1 MKLNGH
7 LEPNQMIVDDDTEEV
22 KEDSETMI
30 KCLTIMCTMMRVKS
44 VQTLIP
50 TLRCLVNVALT
61 SLDVSS
67 LFCTHLL

>member
-7 LEPNQMIVDDDTEEV
+7 LEPDQMIVDDDTEEE
-22 KEDSETMI
+22 KDDSETMI

-50 TLRCLVNVALT
+50 TLRCLVNVALS

-67 LFCTHLL
+67 LFFTHLL